1 MRGQSAVSGSRRRRH
16 SLRRHW
22 EGSVEHGGGPGN
34 YQDVVLFL
42 ATAGVVVPLFKRLK
56 ISPILGFLGAGVAL
70 GPFGLGALA
79 RTAHWLQ
86 PLAVS
91 NPQDIAEL
99 AELGVVFLLFMV
111 GLELSWER
119 LKLLRAQV
127 FGLGA
132 AQTGLSL
139 AVIAAIA
146 WFAGQAPA
154 AAIAIGAALALSS
167 TAIILPS
174 LAEAKRLHS
183 ETGRAAFAVLLFQD
197 LAVAP
202 ILVGLSL
209 LGGKPGASG
218 VDLALRLAPAILTPV
233 AILLAGRLLLR
244 PMMKSVARAKS
255 EELFMAACLLVVIG
269 AGLLAAAAGLSMALG
284 AFIAGLLLA
293 ETEYRHE
300 VEVVIEPFKGLFLG
314 LFFLSV
320 GIGLDLARLVQ
331 QPVLI
336 LGAAAG
342 LVLLKAVLAGGA
354 AMVFGVRPR
363 RAIETGLL
371 LGAGGEFAF
380 VVLGAASS
388 SGVVPAPVAEIL
400 TVAATLSMFAIPALS
415 AIGRRLGRD
424 ATDNAALAPPPEP
437 TGEAKV
443 LVIGYGRV
451 GLMVSDMLDR
461 HRTSWVAADRDA
473 RLVESGRR
481 AGKPVFY
488 GDAARAEFLMRIGL
502 AEARA
507 LVVTMDAFEAA
518 EAVVAA
524 ARQARPDLVIV
535 ARARDARQA
544 GRLYELGATEAVPE
558 TVEASLQLSEALLVD
573 IGVPMGLVIASVHE
587 KRDEIRKSLNRPDA
601 LGAKMRK
608 ARERLVKP

>member
-1 MRGQSAVSGSRRRRH
+1 
-16 SLRRHW
+16 L
-22 EGSVEHGGGPGN
+22 EHGVSPGS
-34 YQDVVLFL
+34 YRDVVLFL

-79 RTAHWLQ
+79 KSVHWLE
-86 PLAVS
+86 PLSVGS
-91 NPQDIAEL
+91 PQDIAEL

-119 LKLLRAQV
+119 LKLLRTQV

-139 AVIAAIA
+139 AAMAVIA
-146 WFAGQAPA
+146 WLAGQAPA
-154 AAIAIGAALALSS
+154 SALAIGAALALSS
-167 TAIILPS
+167 TAIILPA
-174 LAEAKRLHS
+174 LAESKRLHS
-183 ETGRAAFAVLLFQD
+183 ETGRAVFAVLLFQD

-209 LGGKPGASG
+209 VGGKPAASG
-218 VDLALRLAPAILTPV
+218 VDLALRLAPAILAPV
-233 AILLAGRLLLR
+233 AILLIGRLVLR

-255 EELFMAACLLVVIG
+255 EELFMAASLLVVIG
-269 AGLLAAAAGLSMALG
+269 AGLAAAAAGLSMALG

-331 QPVLI
+331 EPVLI
-336 LGAAAG
+336 LGAAIG
-342 LVLLKAVLAGGA
+342 LVVLKAVIAGGA
-354 AMVFGVRPR
+354 AIAFKVRPR
-363 RAIETGLL
+363 RAIETGLI

-388 SGVVPAPVAEIL
+388 SGVVPGPVAEIL
-400 TVAATLSMFAIPALS
+400 TVAATLSMFVIPALS
-415 AIGRRLGRD
+415 ALGRRIGKGAGD
-424 ATDNAALAPPPEP
+424 SHAALAPPPEP

-451 GLMVSDMLDR
+451 GLMVADMLDR
-461 HRTSWVAADRDA
+461 HAIAWVAADRDA
-473 RLVESGRR
+473 KLVEAGRR

-488 GDAARAEFLMRIGL
+488 GDAARAEFMLRIGL
-502 AEARA
+502 AEAKA
-507 LVVTMDAFEAA
+507 VVVTMDAFEAA

-524 ARQARPDLVIV
+524 AREARPDLVIV

-587 KRDEIRKSLNRPDA
+587 KRDEIRKDLNRLDA
-601 LGAKMRK
+601 LGARMRK
-608 ARERLVKP
+608 ARDRLVKP

>member
-1 MRGQSAVSGSRRRRH
+1 
-16 SLRRHW
+16 LD
-22 EGSVEHGGGPGN
+22 HGANPAT
-34 YQDVVLFL
+34 YSDVVLFL
-42 ATAGVVVPLFKRLK
+42 ATAGIVVPLFKRLK

-79 RTAHWLQ
+79 HEVPWLR

-91 NPQDIAEL
+91 NPGDIADL
-99 AELGVVFLLFMV
+99 AEFGVVFLLFMV

-119 LKLLRAQV
+119 LRLLRRSV

-132 AQTGLSL
+132 AQTILSL
-139 AVIAAIA
+139 AAIAAIA
-146 WFAGQAPA
+146 ELAGQRPAPA
-154 AAIAIGAALALSS
+154 LAIGAALALSS
-167 TAIILPS
+167 TAIILPA
-174 LAEAKRLHS
+174 LAEARRLHS
-183 ETGRAAFAVLLFQD
+183 DTGRAVFSVLLFQD

-209 LGGKPGASG
+209 LGGRPPESGAA
-218 VDLALRLAPAILTPV
+218 LALRLAPAILGP
-233 AILLAGRLLLR
+233 ALILLAGRLALR

-255 EELFMAACLLVVIG
+255 EELFMAASLLVVIG
-269 AGLLAAAAGLSMALG
+269 AGLAAAAAGLSMALG

-300 VEVVIEPFKGLFLG
+300 VEVVIEPFKGLLLG

-320 GIGLDLARLVQ
+320 GIGLDLGRLVH
-331 QPVLI
+331 QPGLI
-336 LGAAAG
+336 LGVAAG
-342 LVLLKAVLAGGA
+342 LVLLKAAIAGGA
-354 AMVFGVRPR
+354 ARLFGLKTRSAVE
-363 RAIETGLL
+363 AGLM

-380 VVLGAASS
+380 VVLAAATASGAVSRDVS
-388 SGVVPAPVAEIL
+388 NVL

-415 AIGRRLGRD
+415 AAGRRLVRG
-424 ATDNAALAPPPEP
+424 APEAPALEPPAEP
-437 TGEAKV
+437 AGEARV

-451 GLMVSDMLDR
+451 GLMVADMLDR
-461 HRTSWVAADRDA
+461 HDIPWVAADRDA
-473 RLVESGRR
+473 RLVEAGRR
-481 AGKPVFY
+481 DGKPVFY
-488 GDAARAEFLMRIGL
+488 GDASRTEFLMRIGL
-502 AEARA
+502 AQARA
-507 LVVTMDAFEAA
+507 TVVTMDAFEAA

-524 ARQARPDLVIV
+524 ARQARPDMVVV

-573 IGVPMGLVIASVHE
+573 LGIPMGLVIASVHE
-587 KRDEIRKSLNRPDA
+587 KRDEIRKALNRPEA

-608 ARERLVKP
+608 ARDRLGPGPK

>member
-1 MRGQSAVSGSRRRRH
+1 MDHGVSP
-16 SLRRHW
+16 
-22 EGSVEHGGGPGN
+22 GG
-34 YQDVVLFL
+34 YSDVVLFL

-56 ISPILGFLGAGVAL
+56 VSPILGFLGAGVAL

-79 RTAHWLQ
+79 RQAPWLA

-91 NPQDIAEL
+91 NPRDIAEL
-99 AELGVVFLLFMV
+99 AEFGVVFLLFMV

-119 LKLLRAQV
+119 LRLLRRQV

-132 AQTGLSL
+132 AQTLLSL
-139 AVIAAIA
+139 LAIAAIA
-146 WFAGQAPA
+146 ALAGGQGIGSAL
-154 AAIAIGAALALSS
+154 AIGAALALSS
-167 TAIILPS
+167 TAIILPT
-174 LAEAKRLHS
+174 LAEGKRLHS
-183 ETGRAAFAVLLFQD
+183 DTGRAVFAVLLFQD

-209 LGGKPGASG
+209 LGGRPAESG
-218 VDLALRLAPAILTPV
+218 LALALRLAPAILAPA
-233 AILLAGRLLLR
+233 AILLAGRLVLR

-269 AGLLAAAAGLSMALG
+269 AGLAAAAAGLSMALG

-300 VEVVIEPFKGLFLG
+300 VQVVIEPFKGLLLG

-320 GIGLDLARLVQ
+320 GIGLDLGRLAQ
-331 QPVLI
+331 QPGLI

-342 LVLLKAVLAGGA
+342 LVLLKAILAGGP
-354 AMVFGVRPR
+354 AMIFGLRPR
-363 RAIETGLL
+363 PAIEAGLM

-380 VVLGAASS
+380 VVLGAATL
-388 SGVVPAPVAEIL
+388 SGVVPQGAGEIL
-400 TVAATLSMFAIPALS
+400 TVAATLTMFAIPALS
-415 AIGRRLGRD
+415 AAGRRLARG
-424 ATDNAALAPPPEP
+424 APEAAALAPPAQPS
-437 TGEAKV
+437 GEARV

-451 GLMVSDMLDR
+451 GLMVADMLDR
-461 HRTSWVAADRDA
+461 HQVPWVAADRDT
-473 RLVESGRR
+473 RLVEAGRR

-488 GDAARAEFLMRIGL
+488 GDAARAEFLIRIGL
-502 AEARA
+502 ADARA
-507 LVVTMDAFEAA
+507 VVVTMDAFEAA

-524 ARQARPDLVIV
+524 ARQARPDMVIV

-573 IGVPMGLVIASVHE
+573 LGVPMGLVIASVHE
-587 KRDEIRKSLNRPDA
+587 KRDEIRKALNRPEA

-608 ARERLVKP
+608 ARDRIGGGP

>member
-1 MRGQSAVSGSRRRRH
+1 MDHGVSAGDYS
-16 SLRRHW
+16 
-22 EGSVEHGGGPGN
+22 
-34 YQDVVLFL
+34 DVVLFL
-42 ATAGVVVPLFKRLK
+42 ATAGIVVPLFKRLK
-56 ISPILGFLGAGVAL
+56 ISPTLGFLGAGVAL

-79 RTAHWLQ
+79 REAPWLR

-91 NPQDIAEL
+91 NPRDIADL
-99 AELGVVFLLFMV
+99 AEFGVVFLLFMV

-119 LKLLRAQV
+119 LRLLRRSV

-132 AQTGLSL
+132 VQTIASL
-139 AVIAAIA
+139 AVIAAVA
-146 WFAGQAPA
+146 ELAGQGPAPA
-154 AAIAIGAALALSS
+154 VAIGAALALSS
-167 TAIILPS
+167 TAIILPA

-183 ETGRAAFAVLLFQD
+183 DTGRAVFSVLLFQD

-209 LGGKPGASG
+209 LGGRPADSGAA
-218 VDLALRLAPAILTPV
+218 LALRLAPAVLGPA
-233 AILLAGRLLLR
+233 AILLAGRLVLR

-269 AGLLAAAAGLSMALG
+269 AGLAAAAAGLSMALG

-300 VEVVIEPFKGLFLG
+300 VEVVIEPFKGLLLG

-320 GIGLDLARLVQ
+320 GIGLDLGRLVQ
-331 QPVLI
+331 QPGVI

-342 LVLLKAVLAGGA
+342 LVLLKAAIAAGA
-354 AMVFGVRPR
+354 ARLFGLKARP
-363 RAIETGLL
+363 AVEAGLL

-380 VVLGAASS
+380 VVLAAATEAGAVSKDVSA
-388 SGVVPAPVAEIL
+388 VL

-415 AIGRRLGRD
+415 AAGRRLARG
-424 ATDNAALAPPPEP
+424 AHEAPALEPPAQPA
-437 TGEAKV
+437 GGARV

-451 GLMVSDMLDR
+451 GLMVADMLDR
-461 HRTSWVAADRDA
+461 HQIAWVAADRDA
-473 RLVESGRR
+473 RLVEAGRR
-481 AGKPVFY
+481 DGKPVFY
-488 GDAARAEFLMRIGL
+488 GDASRGEFLMRIGL
-502 AEARA
+502 ASARA
-507 LVVTMDAFEAA
+507 AVVTMDAFESA

-524 ARQARPDLVIV
+524 ARQARPDMVIV

-558 TVEASLQLSEALLVD
+558 TVEASLQLSESLLVD
-573 IGVPMGLVIASVHE
+573 LGIPMGLVIASVHE
-587 KRDEIRKSLNRPDA
+587 KRDEIRKALNRPEA

-608 ARERLVKP
+608 ARDRIGPALK